1 MEVMEDSE
9 RARREGLKSVK
20 WVDLVGELKL
30 GGEFMGL
37 LGNWKVLDSFGGRWW
52 GSRWTE

>member
-1 MEVMEDSE
+1 MMEDSE